1 MDSLPIELIQY
12 IFNYLN
18 FDDQIKFKSLSNDYH
33 KGLRIYDLYNIDIK
47 YKQKLDDNILK
58 QYVYLKY
65 LDAKNNEK
73 ITNLNHMINLQKL
86 NTSYN
91 VD

>member
-33 KGLRIYDLYNIDIK
+33 KGLRIYDLYNISYK
-47 YKQKLDDNILK
+47 YI
-58 QYVYLKY
+58 
-65 LDAKNNEK
+65 E
-73 ITNLNHMINLQKL
+73 KL
-86 NTSYN
+86 N
-91 VD
+91 DEI